1 MVSKIKMF
9 LKEVNNNM
17 DEKLIEIDKKIVE
30 RLKRNIIIQESK
42 NLKTK
47 NLNDQQMVSW
57 IKKRIEE
64 EVQCCLNQ

>member
-1 MVSKIKMF
+1 MF